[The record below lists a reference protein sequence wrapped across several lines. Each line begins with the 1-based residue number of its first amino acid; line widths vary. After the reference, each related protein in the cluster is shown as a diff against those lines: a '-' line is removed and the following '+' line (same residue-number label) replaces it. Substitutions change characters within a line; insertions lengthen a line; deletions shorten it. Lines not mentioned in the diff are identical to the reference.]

1 MSFWNWCLAERKMA
15 AIINIPPIKSLI
27 DNNSFAKK
35 YEENAAMIIS
45 NKKIGLAKTG
55 CILGR
60 PNWII
65 KVEINN
71 IDPIDKIRNKLYE
84 LEIFAILGKLLSINN
99 KKNAPRDTPNQ
110 IEKDLTW
117 NERWLY
123 FLANTL
129 VQAKPIPAT
138 SA

>member
-1 MSFWNWCLAERKMA
+1 MA

-55 CILGR
+55 CILRR

-71 IDPIDKIRNKLYE
+71 IDPIDKITLPGNPIFLESPNFLLTKTEYQEYRQIVEAAKGRFVTIRTLDIGGDKKLKGVTDGNE
-84 LEIFAILGKLLSINN
+84 Q
-99 KKNAPRDTPNQ
+99 NQ
-110 IEKDLTW
+110 GDKRRGGQL
-117 NERWLY
+117 
-123 FLANTL
+123 
-129 VQAKPIPAT
+129 
-138 SA
+138 